1 MAPLVGDLRP
11 QVVVVV
17 DEETLVDE
25 PYRRAAG
32 TEEEGEVEALVEDE
46 DEWEVRAA
54 APMAEGGVV
63 VAAGAVACAMSGS
76 GPGRAHGASVRF
88 TTQVRAG
95 SNKVRQPCN

>member
-32 TEEEGEVEALVEDE
+32 TEEEKPATS
-46 DEWEVRAA
+46 EVRRL
-54 APMAEGGVV
+54 
-63 VAAGAVACAMSGS
+63 AMNPATAQRRSRRG
-76 GPGRAHGASVRF
+76 HVTAS
-88 TTQVRAG
+88 AG
-95 SNKVRQPCN
+95 SSTDR